1 MIDFKALN
9 EAWARFQFR
18 SGVASRRRVYIK
30 LAKLLGNGVKI
41 IDAITTMRDRRVRMH
56 GKNDPMVMAMN
67 AWAKRMSNGSP
78 LSEAVAGWVPA
89 QERMMLAAGE
99 RSGRL
104 ESALLSN
111 TEVMSAQQ
119 EIRSAIIGGVSYP
132 AMLVVLAFGMLY
144 LFGYKL
150 VPAFSK
156 IVSDDKWTGAA
167 AVVVSISHWVQAW
180 LWLPAMLTLV
190 ATAVCLWAMPNWVGA
205 ARIKLDAYPPFS
217 IYRLTQGSSW
227 VISLAAMV
235 ETGERI
241 EDAVKILGKN
251 SSRWLNIRNAAIL
264 NGLRSGYNI
273 GDAMVRTGTG
283 FPDPD
288 VIDDIAVYATVG
300 GIDQALKMVSRE
312 WIKESVESIR
322 SKMKLFFN
330 VGIVTVGL
338 VVGFMVSGL
347 ISMQLQMGQILKHG
361 I

>member
-1 MIDFKALN
+1 MVDLKGLN
-9 EAWARFQFR
+9 ESWARFQFR
-18 SGVASRRRVYIK
+18 SGSASRRRVYIK
-30 LAKLLGNGVKI
+30 LAKLLENGVKI
-41 IDAITTMRDRRVRMH
+41 LDAISTMRERRVHLH
-56 GKNDPMVMAMN
+56 GKNDPMVMALD
-67 AWAKRMSNGSP
+67 AWAKRMRNGST
-78 LSEAVAGWVPA
+78 LSDAIAGWVPP

-104 ESALLSN
+104 EAALLSN
-111 TEVMSAQQ
+111 TEVMTAQS

-132 AMLVVLAFGMLY
+132 VMLVILAFGMLY

-156 IVSDDKWTGAA
+156 LVSDDKWSGAA
-167 AVVVSISHWVQAW
+167 AVVVTISHWVQDW
-180 LWLPAMLTLV
+180 LWLPSIIILV
-190 ATAVCLWAMPNWVGA
+190 ITAVSLWAMPNWVGV
-205 ARIKLDAYPPFS
+205 ARIKFDAYPPFS

-227 VISLAAMV
+227 IISLAAMV

-241 EDAVKILGKN
+241 EDAVKMLGKN
-251 SSRWLNIRNAAIL
+251 ASPWLAARNAAVL

-273 GDAMVRTGTG
+273 GDAMVRSNTG
-283 FPDPD
+283 FPDPE

-322 SKMKLFFN
+322 GKMKVLFN

-347 ISMQLQMGQILKHG
+347 ISMQMQMGQILKQG
-361 I
+361 M

>member
-1 MIDFKALN
+1 MFDTKGAN
-9 EAWARFQFR
+9 ESWARFQFK
-18 SGVASRRRVYIK
+18 SGSASRRRVYIK
-30 LAKLLGNGVKI
+30 LAKLLENGVKI
-41 IDAITTMRDRRVRMH
+41 IDAITTMRDRRVRLH
-56 GKNDPMVMAMN
+56 GKNDPMVMAMGV
-67 AWAKRMSNGSP
+67 WAKRMSNGSP

-89 QERMMLAAGE
+89 QERMMIAAGE
-99 RSGRL
+99 RSGKL
-104 ESALLSN
+104 EDALLSN
-111 TEVMSAQQ
+111 TEVMEAQA

-132 AMLVVLAFGMLY
+132 AMLVMLAFGMLY

-150 VPAFSK
+150 VPAFGK
-156 IVSDDKWTGAA
+156 MVPDDKWTGAA
-167 AVVVSISHWVQAW
+167 AAVVWISHWVQDW
-180 LWLPAMLTLV
+180 LWLPAMLVLV
-190 ATAVCLWAMPNWVGA
+190 MTALCLWAMPNWVGP
-205 ARIKLDAYPPFS
+205 ARVKLDSLPPFS

-227 VISLAAMV
+227 IISLAAMV

-241 EDAVKILGKN
+241 EDAVKTLGKN
-251 SSRWLNIRNAAIL
+251 SSRWLSSRNTAIL
-264 NGLRSGYNI
+264 NGLRSGHNI
-273 GDAMVRTGTG
+273 GDAMVRAGTG

-288 VIDDIAVYATVG
+288 VIDDMAVYATVG